1 MTNPIIRYVQV
12 NGKNLLSQD
21 RNMVYSVLRKRFDL
35 STLQVDMLLNL
46 YRKGTLDHE
55 GEKVLR
61 MWDRSAGYQGNPD
74 EKDIYPRDIDHGYED
89 PISGGSDVMQQL
101 VKNLR
106 REQGR
111 TASRNV
117 VLAFLLGH

>member
-46 YRKGTLDHE
+46 YRKGTLEKE
-55 GEKVLR
+55 GEKVIR
-61 MWDRSAGYQGNPD
+61 MWDRAAGYQGNTD
-74 EKDIYPRDIDHGYED
+74 GQDIYPREIDHGYEE
-89 PISGGSDVMQQL
+89 PISGGSGVMQQL
-101 VKNLR
+101 VQDLR

-111 TASRNV
+111 TASQNV
-117 VLAFLLGH
+117 VLAFLSER